1 MGLGALRNS
10 SGTVRTTTLV
20 FVFSVLLLG
29 GCASDRSSEQHQH
42 PSNRPFFDTPSP
54 EDAYH

>member
-1 MGLGALRNS
+1 MGVSGNS
-10 SGTVRTTTLV
+10 SRTVTTTTLV
-20 FVFSVLLLG
+20 FVFSMLLLA

-54 EDAYH
+54 EDTYH